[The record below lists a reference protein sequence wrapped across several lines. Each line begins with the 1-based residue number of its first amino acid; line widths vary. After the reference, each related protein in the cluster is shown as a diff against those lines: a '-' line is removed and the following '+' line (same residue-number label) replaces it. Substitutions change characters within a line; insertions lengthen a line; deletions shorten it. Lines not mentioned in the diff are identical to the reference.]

1 VDVLEEISSSFGD
14 RHCDCVSGEEG
25 EDSRGRSDE
34 FGLEI
39 SFECQLAL
47 ISG

>member
-25 EDSRGRSDE
+25 EDGGSWSDK
-34 FGLEI
+34 FGLGV
-39 SFECQLAL
+39 SCFFR
-47 ISG
+47 